1 MELLQTRPRRRK
13 IFLWFKGF
21 ALSTCIRNPG
31 LEGTSSIQSLEG
43 SMNGRTEQRS
53 KYRIAWLP
61 GDGIGVDVLDATRIV
76 LDKLELDAEYIH
88 GYIGWEFWCE
98 EGDALP
104 DRTVDLLK
112 DVDAA
117 MFGAI
122 TSKPVKAAE
131 LELVPELQG
140 KGLIYRSPIV
150 RMRQIFDLYV
160 CLRPCKAYPGNPLNY
175 KDDIDLV
182 IFRENTEDLYSG
194 VEFNPVPAELAGVL
208 TELSKPFG
216 AFKDVPL
223 NELAIPTRS
232 LPQRPELSGHSNLP
246 AHGRKGNRHP
256 QGERVMRRGM
266 FLDIARRV
274 HEDFP
279 EIEMD
284 DANVDA
290 ICMWLLKNPKNYDV
304 MVATNMF
311 GDIISD
317 LAAQMVGGLGFGCSG
332 NIGQKLAVFEP
343 SHGSAPKYEGMYK
356 VNPIATILSA
366 RMMLDWLGET
376 EMGSALEQATAQVIK
391 DGKVRTYD
399 MGGSNSTLEM
409 GEAIAA
415 KL

>member
-1 MELLQTRPRRRK
+1 MNE
-13 IFLWFKGF
+13 
-21 ALSTCIRNPG
+21 STKRG
-31 LEGTSSIQSLEG
+31 
-43 SMNGRTEQRS
+43 S

-61 GDGIGVDVLDATRIV
+61 GDGIGVDVLDATKIV
-76 LDKLELDAEYIH
+76 LDKLALSAEYIH
-88 GYIGWEFWCE
+88 GDIGWEFWCR

-104 DRTVDLLK
+104 ERTVDLLEN
-112 DVDAA
+112 VDAA

-150 RMRQIFDLYV
+150 RMRQIFDLYT
-160 CLRPCKAYPGNPLNY
+160 CLRPCKAYAGNPLNY
-175 KDDIDLV
+175 KEDIDLV

-194 VEFNPVPAELAGVL
+194 VEFNPVPAELAEVL
-208 TELSKPFG
+208 TKLSKPFA

-223 NELAIPTRS
+223 NELAI
-232 LPQRPELSGHSNLP
+232 SNKVITYKGSERILRAAFEFAR
-246 AHGRKGNRHP
+246 AHGRKKVTVIHKANVVRAT
-256 QGERVMRRGM
+256 EGM
-266 FLDIARRV
+266 FLDIAKAV
-274 HEDFP
+274 HQEFP

-290 ICMWLLKNPKNYDV
+290 ICMWLLKNPRNYDV
-304 MVATNMF
+304 LVATNMF

-332 NIGQKLAVFEP
+332 NIGQNLAVFEP
-343 SHGSAPKYEGMYK
+343 SHGSAPKYAGMYK

-366 RMMLDWLGET
+366 KMMLDWLGET
-376 EMGSALEQATAQVIK
+376 GKGSALEQATAEVIK
-391 DGKVRTYD
+391 EGKVRTYD

>member
-1 MELLQTRPRRRK
+1 MKQQT
-13 IFLWFKGF
+13 
-21 ALSTCIRNPG
+21 
-31 LEGTSSIQSLEG
+31 
-43 SMNGRTEQRS
+43 

-61 GDGIGVDVLDATRIV
+61 GDGIGVDVLDAAKIV
-76 LDKLELDAEYIH
+76 LDRLNLNAEYMQ
-88 GYIGWEFWCE
+88 GDIGWEFWRQ
-98 EGDALP
+98 EGEALP
-104 DRTVDLLK
+104 QRTIELLK
-112 DVDAA
+112 NVDAA

-150 RMRQIFDLYV
+150 RMRQIFDLYI

-175 KDDIDLV
+175 KEDIDLV

-194 VEFNPVPAELAGVL
+194 VEFSPVPVELAEML
-208 TELSKPFG
+208 TKLSKPFA

-223 NELAIPTRS
+223 NELAI
-232 LPQRPELSGHSNLP
+232 SNKVVTCRGSERIIR
-246 AHGRKGNRHP
+246 AAFEYARENGRRKVTVIHKANVVRAT
-256 QGERVMRRGM
+256 EGM
-266 FLDIARRV
+266 FLDIAKEV
-274 HEDFP
+274 HKEFP

-290 ICMWLLKNPKNYDV
+290 ICMWLLKNPRNYDV

-343 SHGSAPKYEGMYK
+343 SHGSAPKYAGMYK

-366 RMMLDWLGET
+366 KMMLDWLGET
-376 EMGSALEQATAQVIK
+376 EKGAALEKATAEVIQE
-391 DGKVRTYD
+391 GKIRTYD